1 MMQQGSVNGFKTAI
15 WGGVTTLELAKAICV
30 AIDSEI
36 SGLIHLTNGVGISKL
51 ELLNLFKEIWHK
63 QDIDILPYNANDVD
77 KSIAKSNKFNY
88 VVSDYKSMLVEL
100 YDWMST
106 HEEIYGIYVK

>member
-1 MMQQGSVNGFKTAI
+1 MA
-15 WGGVTTLELAKAICV
+15 
-30 AIDSEI
+30 
-36 SGLIHLTNGVGISKL
+36 
-51 ELLNLFKEIWHK
+51 
-63 QDIDILPYNANDVD
+63 NANDVD